1 MMSEN
6 NRQPLPLAGIR
17 VLDLSRALA
26 GPYATALL
34 ADLGA
39 EVIKVESIK
48 GGDSSRGWPPFE
60 NDHSLYFDS
69 TNRGKS
75 SIAVDFYS
83 AAGKELLWRLA
94 LSCDVIVEN
103 FRPGVLGTTG
113 LDPDLLRAAKPELI
127 IASVSGFGATG
138 PLSQAA
144 GLDQVAQGMS
154 GLMSVTGADADNM
167 FRVGVPI
174 IDMAS
179 GIVTALGVAAALA
192 GRERH
197 GSGMEVATSLL
208 ETALS
213 LSSFQGQ
220 RFLSTGEVPV
230 PQGNNHPT
238 LSPYGAFN
246 TADVPLIIA
255 VGNQKQWVQF
265 CELMNEPDLADD
277 PDYRTGRL
285 RTANRQELKRRI
297 EQLLSADTAE
307 RWMERLR
314 AAKIPAGP
322 IYNYQQAFDDKQVQS
337 LGMVQTLRRRDGSE
351 LPLLRG
357 PISIDRQAPTI
368 RKAPPELG
376 EDTRSVL
383 KQLNLTEDQ
392 IIGLVEA
399 GIVLTADAAQG
410 VA

>member
-1 MMSEN
+1 MFEGE
-6 NRQPLPLAGIR
+6 RGDLPLSGIR

-39 EVIKVESIK
+39 EVIKVESLK
-48 GGDSSRGWPPFE
+48 GGDSSRGWAPFE
-60 NDHSLYFDS
+60 NEHSLYFDS

-83 AAGKELLWRLA
+83 AAGKELLWMLA
-94 LSCDVIVEN
+94 LNSDVVVEN
-103 FRPGVLGTTG
+103 FRPGVLSSMG
-113 LDPDLLRAAKPELI
+113 LDPDLLRAAKQDLVV
-127 IASVSGFGATG
+127 ASVSGFGATG

-154 GLMSVTGADADNM
+154 GLMSVTGEDSENVY
-167 FRVGVPI
+167 RVGVPI
-174 IDMAS
+174 IDLVS
-179 GIVTALGVAAALA
+179 GIVTALGVTAALV
-192 GRERH
+192 GRERN
-197 GSGMEVATSLL
+197 GKGMEVATSLL

-220 RFLSTGEVPV
+220 RFLSTGDVPV

-255 VGNQKQWVQF
+255 VGNEKQWVQL
-265 CELMNEPDLADD
+265 CGILNEPQLAEQ
-277 PDYRTGRL
+277 PEYATGRL
-285 RTANRQELKRRI
+285 RTLNRQGLKVRI
-297 EQLLSADTAE
+297 EQLLEADTAQH
-307 RWMERLR
+307 WMQKLR

-322 IYNYQQAFDDKQVQS
+322 IYNYEQAFADDQVQA
-337 LGMVQTLRRRDGSE
+337 LAMVQTVYRHDGTE

-357 PISIDRQAPTI
+357 PISIDRKATKI
-368 RKAPPELG
+368 HKAPPALG
-376 EDTRSVL
+376 EDTRAVL
-383 KQLNLTEDQ
+383 AALDLTEEQ
-392 IIGLVEA
+392 INALVDS
-399 GIVLTADAAQG
+399 GIVRTTDHAQG

>member
-1 MMSEN
+1 MYEGV
-6 NRQPLPLAGIR
+6 RGGLPLSGIR

-48 GGDSSRGWPPFE
+48 GGDSSRGWAPFE
-60 NDHSLYFDS
+60 NEHSLYFDS

-83 AAGKELLWRLA
+83 TAGKDLLWKLA
-94 LSCDVIVEN
+94 LSSDVVVEN
-103 FRPGVLGTTG
+103 FRPGVLSTMG
-113 LDPDLLRAAKPELI
+113 LDPDLLRAAKPDLI

-154 GLMSVTGADADNM
+154 GLMSVTGEDTDNVY
-167 FRVGVPI
+167 RVGVPI
-174 IDMAS
+174 IDMVS

-192 GRERH
+192 GRERN
-197 GSGMEVATSLL
+197 GKGMEVATSLL

-220 RFLSTGEVPV
+220 RYLSTGDVPV

-255 VGNQKQWVQF
+255 VGNEKQWVQL
-265 CELMNEPDLADD
+265 CELLNEPQLAEQ
-277 PDYRTGRL
+277 PEYLTGRL
-285 RTANRQELKRRI
+285 RTLNRQELKRRI
-297 EQLLSADTAE
+297 EQLLKADTAQH
-307 RWMERLR
+307 WMQKLR

-322 IYNYQQAFDDKQVQS
+322 IYNYEQAFADDQVQA
-337 LGMVQTLRRRDGSE
+337 LAMVQTVRRHDGSE

-357 PISIDRQAPTI
+357 PISIDRKATEI
-368 RKAPPELG
+368 HKAPPALG
-376 EDTRSVL
+376 EDTRAIL
-383 KQLNLTEDQ
+383 AALDLTEEQ
-392 IIGLVEA
+392 VIGLVDS
-399 GIVLTADAAQG
+399 GIVRTADQAQG